1 MVRLL
6 ATTVRGLPD
15 LLLTC
20 PKRGVRWVEV
30 KARGGRLS
38 PIQVYRHEEL
48 RGLGFE
54 VETVTDA

>member
-20 PKRGVRWVEV
+20 PQRGVKWVEV
-30 KARGGRLS
+30 KRRNGRLS

-48 RGLGFE
+48 RDRGFE
-54 VETVTDA
+54 VEVVTDC